1 MTGLCCLALLLNKI
15 LLTTSFS
22 MGNQVQLFL
31 AASQALP
38 APLPTSPLSLV
49 HTQASS
55 LLPPHTHTA
64 TATGVAYQDGDVV

>member
-22 MGNQVQLFL
+22 MGNQVELFL

-38 APLPTSPLSLV
+38 APLPTSPLSSA
-49 HTQASS
+49 HTG
-55 LLPPHTHTA
+55 LLPAPPHPPGTA